1 MKQTLT
7 FTDISQRK
15 FNTIISGIIDISND
29 KSKFESFS
37 KLKSMDEAFEFLQ
50 VFYPGDYTKDDF
62 AKFLLIIMAN
72 IYYRSKDFA
81 RHELFELTLEDIKKR
96 TGTDFKK
103 YLQNFSKAKSK
114 KLSDD
119 DINIAGG
126 VGDRKL
132 SKMIAGSMAF
142 LVPVS
147 MASNHIP
154 SVQAGLTLSRPAS
167 KTKSSGGVW
176 NWIKEHWKPIAVV
189 AGVAAAG
196 IGAFV
201 TYKRVQTSKKYQE
214 TASEYNKGKKEEEK
228 VSTSFWDYF
237 RPGSKARDDLESK
250 KILADE
256 KKKMEEE
263 KEKIV
268 SAIKEDRKDG
278 EKLEGKRQLLSNTV
292 EMINKFSKK
301 YKLRDE
307 FRGKSVE
314 DADNFMSDVENRT
327 VFGQSTDEDKKKAH
341 KEIVKDSDKV
351 SASTVIPGLAA
362 LIAGGKGLF
371 EFGKSIFDGIAN
383 LSKKAGDIVEL
394 PSKVLSLQDKV
405 ISILGHNDID
415 SYYDDEEK
423 LFQTAFIEEGLNN
436 IIKGQKT
443 QMRQLSSILAAFN
456 MKARMASS
464 GESQSFMDSSQLN
477 SKCVFLT
484 GPSGTGKSMLTSLV
498 PRFTA
503 WNVSH
508 LTINLNQYD
517 GKTDVNTYLS
527 KQEEFKKS
535 ARYLGGKYVVINIEE
550 IDKVCKDPVIRE
562 KVNQWLH
569 SVYDTGKIGGGE
581 KESPVTVAASL
592 FLMTSNEL
600 PSTDILINGK
610 VKGLN
615 IKVGGQEIKSS
626 DKDNYID
633 ILRALSKNTSREL
646 PIERTGALI
655 SRSEVIEFNQTSDES
670 MEEIIDMHIKE
681 LNLRFLSNN
690 VPVKLNYS
698 DKFREK
704 LAKLRHAKMY
714 KDGGS
719 RTLIND
725 ILNPIFSGV
734 TAKFSSISNNDQYS
748 IETDDK
754 GNAIEEKLAQLWLD
768 YTGVSESGQLSI
780 AIKDNEEDA
789 KCDGEEPD
797 MEEEEL
803 NTNRKPEVEE
813 FIKKLMN
820 GELSKIIGSLSTAYN
835 SGVVKDWNSI
845 LSQKSK
851 SVINSLSSLVSS
863 YAGSSSIDNQIK
875 VLVEKRN
882 ELTDLMSKRGILD
895 DEWEA
900 LKELRD
906 VINSKTSDAVSAK
919 RNNEKSKVSLNSLKE
934 TLDEIEK
941 ITPLA
946 LSVKQYDLFSINN
959 KNALSKIFEILSD
972 NGFREF
978 SDESNMSVKGKL
990 DELIKNKDLIKSLEP
1005 DLKGNQHSAIKN
1017 FKDSVQKQIAAIKL
1031 EVENR
1036 ANEIDEICN
1045 DIKEA
1050 KNNSPVASYK
1060 SILSQTDSKFLK
1072 SLVSMISTN
1081 TSISDIDKQLDFILE
1096 HKSEIKSKLL
1106 SIGTTDEQLGNAKSL
1121 KFKIQQNSKIN
1132 VVKEEAKKEAK
1143 KEVKEENKGVNKE
1156 SEEKKEVNKVSNEE
1170 AKKGTEV
1177 SEDSNEEAKKETDE
1191 EASEENNEEIYDEI
1205 EEVEEKDGER

>member
-7 FTDISQRK
+7 FTDIGQRK

-37 KLKSMDEAFEFLQ
+37 KLKSMDEAFDFLQ

-81 RHELFELTLEDIKKR
+81 RHELFELTLADIKKR

-103 YLQNFSKAKSK
+103 YLQNFSKTKSK

-119 DINIAGG
+119 DVNIAGG

-132 SKMIAGSMAF
+132 SKIIAGSMAF

-147 MASNHIP
+147 MASNHVP
-154 SVQAGLTLSRPAS
+154 SVQAMGLTLSRGQS
-167 KTKSSGGVW
+167 KTKTKSSGGVW
-176 NWIKEHWKPIAVV
+176 NWIKEHWKPIAAVV
-189 AGVAAAG
+189 GVAAAG
-196 IGAFV
+196 ITAFA
-201 TYKRVQTSKKYQE
+201 TYKRVQSAKKYQE
-214 TASEYNKGKKEEEK
+214 AANEYNKDKEGNEK

-237 RPGSKARDDLESK
+237 RPGSKARDVM
-250 KILADE
+250 DE
-256 KKKMEEE
+256 KKTMVNGKGEMD
-263 KEKIV
+263 KDRDKLLG
-268 SAIKEDRKDG
+268 DLQNLRKDNG
-278 EKLEGKRQLLSNTV
+278 KKLTESFKKNVEKFK
-292 EMINKFSKK
+292 KK
-301 YKLRDE
+301 YGLNSDIGDTDE
-307 FRGKSVE
+307 TVDKFLANAEYG
-314 DADNFMSDVENRT
+314 RT
-327 VFGQSTDEDKKKAH
+327 VTDEDKKKAH
-341 KEIVKDSDKV
+341 EEIVKDSDKV
-351 SASTVIPGLAA
+351 GASTVIPGLAV
-362 LIAGGKGLF
+362 LISGGKGLW

-394 PSKVLSLQDKV
+394 PNKVLSLQDRV
-405 ISILGHNDID
+405 ISIFGHDRVD

-423 LFQTAFIEEGLNN
+423 LFQTAFIEEGLNS

-443 QMRQLSSILAAFN
+443 QMRQLASILAAFN
-456 MKARMASS
+456 MKAKMASS
-464 GESQSFMDSSQLN
+464 GENQSFMDSSQLN

-527 KQEEFKKS
+527 KQEEFKNS

-581 KESPVTVAASL
+581 KESPVTVAAAL

-615 IKVGGQEIKSS
+615 IKAGDQEIKSS
-626 DKDNYID
+626 NKDNYID
-633 ILRALSKNTSREL
+633 VLRALSKNTSREL

-681 LNLRFLSNN
+681 LNLRFLLNN

-734 TAKFSSISNNDQYS
+734 TAKFSTISNNDQYS
-748 IETDDK
+748 IETDEQ
-754 GNAIEEKLAQLWLD
+754 GNAIEDKLAQLWLD
-768 YTGVSESGQLSI
+768 YTGVNESGQLSI
-780 AIKDNEEDA
+780 AIRDKEEEA
-789 KCDGEEPD
+789 GNNGEEPD
-797 MEEEEL
+797 MVEEEL
-803 NTNRKPEVEE
+803 NTSRKPEIEE

-851 SVINSLSSLVSS
+851 SVIKSLSSLISS
-863 YAGSSSIDNQIK
+863 YAENSSVDNQIK
-875 VLVEKRN
+875 VLVDKRN

-906 VINSKTSDAVSAK
+906 VVNSKTSDAVATK
-919 RNNEKSKVSLNSLKE
+919 RNNERSKVSLNLLKE
-934 TLDEIEK
+934 VVDEIEK
-941 ITPLA
+941 IAPLA
-946 LSVKQYDLFSINN
+946 SSIKKYDLFAANN
-959 KNALSKIFEILSD
+959 KNSLSKIFEMLSD
-972 NGFREF
+972 NGFRQF
-978 SDESNMSVKGKL
+978 SNESNMTAGAKL
-990 DELIKNKDLIKSLEP
+990 DEIIRNKDSIKSLEP
-1005 DLKGNQHSAIKN
+1005 DLKENQHSAIKN

-1036 ANEIDEICN
+1036 ANEIDEIFS

-1050 KNNSPVASYK
+1050 KNNSSVASYK
-1060 SILSQTDSKFLK
+1060 SILSQTDSEFLK
-1072 SLVSMISTN
+1072 SLVSMVSPN
-1081 TSISDIDKQLDFILE
+1081 TSISDIDKQLDFVLE

-1132 VVKEEAKKEAK
+1132 DVKEEVKEEAKKEIQK
-1143 KEVKEENKGVNKE
+1143 ENKEVNMEVNME
-1156 SEEKKEVNKVSNEE
+1156 SEEKKEVNKDSDEKVKNKINE
-1170 AKKGTEV
+1170 A
-1177 SEDSNEEAKKETDE
+1177 N
-1191 EASEENNEEIYDEI
+1191 EENNE
-1205 EEVEEKDGER
+1205 

>member
-7 FTDISQRK
+7 FTDIGQRK

-37 KLKSMDEAFEFLQ
+37 KLKSMDEAFDFLQ

-81 RHELFELTLEDIKKR
+81 RYELFELTLADIKKR

-103 YLQNFSKAKSK
+103 YLQNFSKTKSK

-119 DINIAGG
+119 DVNIAGG

-132 SKMIAGSMAF
+132 SKIIAGSMAF

-147 MASNHIP
+147 MASNHVP
-154 SVQAGLTLSRPAS
+154 SVQAMGLTLSRGQS
-167 KTKSSGGVW
+167 KTKTKSSGGVW
-176 NWIKEHWKPIAVV
+176 NWIKEHWKPIAAVV
-189 AGVAAAG
+189 GVAAAG
-196 IGAFV
+196 ITAFA
-201 TYKRVQTSKKYQE
+201 TYKRVQSAKKYQE
-214 TASEYNKGKKEEEK
+214 AANEYNKDKEGNEK

-250 KILADE
+250 KVKAEE
-256 KKKMEEE
+256 KKKMKEE
-263 KEKIV
+263 KDKII

-278 EKLEGKRQLLSNTV
+278 EIVGGKRQLISSTV
-292 EMINKFSKK
+292 EMIQKFGKK
-301 YKLRDE
+301 YKLGD
-307 FRGKSVE
+307 FKGKNIE
-314 DADNFMSDVENRT
+314 EADQFISGAEEKAQ
-327 VFGQSTDEDKKKAH
+327 FGTATDEDKKKEH
-341 KEIVKDSDKV
+341 EGIVKDSDKV
-351 SASTVIPGLAA
+351 GASNVIPGLAV
-362 LIAGGKGLF
+362 LIAGGKGLW

-394 PSKVLSLQDKV
+394 PSKVLSLQERF
-405 ISILGHNDID
+405 ISIFGHDRVE

-423 LFQTAFIEEGLNN
+423 LFQTAFIEEGLNS

-443 QMRQLSSILAAFN
+443 QMRQLASILAAFN
-456 MKARMASS
+456 VKARMASTS
-464 GESQSFMDSSQLN
+464 SESQSFMDSSQLN

-503 WNVSH
+503 WNIGH

-527 KQEEFKKS
+527 KQEEFKNS

-581 KESPVTVAASL
+581 KESPVTVAAAL

-615 IKVGGQEIKSS
+615 IKAGEQKIESS
-626 DKDNYID
+626 NENNYID
-633 ILRALSKNTSREL
+633 VLRALSKNTSREL

-681 LNLRFLSNN
+681 LNLRFLSNEMN
-690 VPVKLNYS
+690 MPIKINYS
-698 DKFREK
+698 DKFKEK
-704 LAKLRHAKMY
+704 LARLRHSVKY

-725 ILNPIFSGV
+725 ILNAVLSGV
-734 TAKFSSISNNDQYS
+734 VAKFNSISNNDQYS
-748 IETDDK
+748 IETDK
-754 GNAIEEKLAQLWLD
+754 QGNVVEDNLAQLWLD
-768 YTGVSESGQLSI
+768 YTGLDKSGLHI
-780 AIKDNEEDA
+780 AIRDKEEEA
-789 KCDGEEPD
+789 GNNGEEPD
-797 MEEEEL
+797 MVEEEL
-803 NTNRKPEVEE
+803 NANRKPEVEK
-813 FIKKLMN
+813 FIQKLMN
-820 GELSKIIGSLSTAYN
+820 DELNKIVGSLSTAYN

-851 SVINSLSSLVSS
+851 SVIKSLSSLVSS
-863 YAGSSSIDNQIK
+863 YVENSSVDNQIK
-875 VLVEKRN
+875 VLVDKRN

-906 VINSKTSDAVSAK
+906 VVNAKTSGAVAAK
-919 RNNEKSKVSLNSLKE
+919 RNNEKSKVSLSSLKE
-934 TLDEIEK
+934 VVDEIEK
-941 ITPLA
+941 IAPLA
-946 LSVKQYDLFSINN
+946 SSIKQYDLFAANN
-959 KNALSKIFEILSD
+959 KNSLSRIFEMLSD
-972 NGFREF
+972 NGFRQF
-978 SDESNMSVKGKL
+978 SDESNMTATAKL
-990 DELIKNKDLIKSLEP
+990 NELIKNKDLIKSLEP
-1005 DLKGNQHSAIKN
+1005 DLKDKQHIAIKN
-1017 FKDSVQKQIAAIKL
+1017 FKDSVQKQIAAIKS

-1036 ANEIDEICN
+1036 ANEIDEIFS

-1050 KNNSPVASYK
+1050 KINSSVASYK
-1060 SILSQTDSKFLK
+1060 SILSQTDSEFLK
-1072 SLVSMISTN
+1072 SLVSMVSPD
-1081 TSISDIDKQLDFILE
+1081 TSISDIDKQLDFVLE
-1096 HKSEIKSKLL
+1096 HKSEIKSELL

-1132 VVKEEAKKEAK
+1132 DVKEEVKEEAKE
-1143 KEVKEENKGVNKE
+1143 EVKEENKEVNMEVNKE
-1156 SEEKKEVNKVSNEE
+1156 SEEKKEVNKDSDEKVKNKINEANEE
-1170 AKKGTEV
+1170 
-1177 SEDSNEEAKKETDE
+1177 
-1191 EASEENNEEIYDEI
+1191 
-1205 EEVEEKDGER
+1205 DGG

>member
-1 MKQTLT
+1 MLLLDRT
-7 FTDISQRK
+7 
-15 FNTIISGIIDISND
+15 
-29 KSKFESFS
+29 
-37 KLKSMDEAFEFLQ
+37 LKSFFDKND
-50 VFYPGDYTKDDF
+50 VDYT
-62 AKFLLIIMAN
+62 
-72 IYYRSKDFA
+72 S
-81 RHELFELTLEDIKKR
+81 IKKEGA
-96 TGTDFKK
+96 TIKEYADLLSKNKDAIKKK
-103 YLQNFSKAKSK
+103 Y
-114 KLSDD
+114 DD
-119 DINIAGG
+119 
-126 VGDRKL
+126 
-132 SKMIAGSMAF
+132 
-142 LVPVS
+142 
-147 MASNHIP
+147 
-154 SVQAGLTLSRPAS
+154 
-167 KTKSSGGVW
+167 
-176 NWIKEHWKPIAVV
+176 
-189 AGVAAAG
+189 
-196 IGAFV
+196 
-201 TYKRVQTSKKYQE
+201 
-214 TASEYNKGKKEEEK
+214 
-228 VSTSFWDYF
+228 
-237 RPGSKARDDLESK
+237 
-250 KILADE
+250 
-256 KKKMEEE
+256 
-263 KEKIV
+263 
-268 SAIKEDRKDG
+268 
-278 EKLEGKRQLLSNTV
+278 
-292 EMINKFSKK
+292 
-301 YKLRDE
+301 
-307 FRGKSVE
+307 
-314 DADNFMSDVENRT
+314 
-327 VFGQSTDEDKKKAH
+327 STDEDKKKAH
-341 KEIVKDSDKV
+341 EEIVKDSDKV
-351 SASTVIPGLAA
+351 GASNVIPGLAV
-362 LIAGGKGLF
+362 LIAGGKGLW

-394 PSKVLSLQDKV
+394 PNKVLSLQEKV
-405 ISILGHNDID
+405 ISIFGHDRVD

-423 LFQTAFIEEGLNN
+423 LFQTAFIEEGLNS

-443 QMRQLSSILAAFN
+443 QMRQLASILAAFN
-456 MKARMASS
+456 MKAKMASS
-464 GESQSFMDSSQLN
+464 GENQSFMDSSQLN

-527 KQEEFKKS
+527 KQEEFKNS

-1036 ANEIDEICN
+1036 ANEIDEIFN

-1072 SLVSMISTN
+1072 SLVSMISPN

-1191 EASEENNEEIYDEI
+1191 EESEENNEEIYDEI

>member
-7 FTDISQRK
+7 FTDIGQRK

-37 KLKSMDEAFEFLQ
+37 KLKSMDEAFDFLQ

-81 RHELFELTLEDIKKR
+81 RHELFELTLADIKKR

-103 YLQNFSKAKSK
+103 YLQNFSKTKSK

-119 DINIAGG
+119 DVNIAGG

-132 SKMIAGSMAF
+132 SKIIAGSMAF

-147 MASNHIP
+147 MASNHVP
-154 SVQAGLTLSRPAS
+154 SVQAMGLTLSRGQS
-167 KTKSSGGVW
+167 KTKTKSSGGVW

-189 AGVAAAG
+189 AGVVAAG
-196 IGAFV
+196 VAAFV
-201 TYKRVQTSKKYQE
+201 TYKRVQSAKKYQE
-214 TASEYNKGKKEEEK
+214 AANEYNKGKEDNKK

-250 KILADE
+250 KYAKSKEDEQE
-256 KKKMEEE
+256 KK
-263 KEKIV
+263 
-268 SAIKEDRKDG
+268 IKEMSDALKAASGEAKDF
-278 EKLEGKRQLLSNTV
+278 
-292 EMINKFSKK
+292 NKTI
-301 YKLRDE
+301 
-307 FRGKSVE
+307 
-314 DADNFMSDVENRT
+314 DALTRSDVEKFFDKNGVDCRSIKNKEDAT
-327 VFGQSTDEDKKKAH
+327 IKEYADLLSKNKDAIKKKYDDSTDEDRKKVH
-341 KEIVKDSDKV
+341 EEIVKDSDKV
-351 SASTVIPGLAA
+351 GASTVIPGLAV
-362 LIAGGKGLF
+362 LIAGGKGLW
-371 EFGKSIFDGIAN
+371 EFGESIF
-383 LSKKAGDIVEL
+383 KKITGLAEGAKKIVDL
-394 PSKVLSLQDKV
+394 PT
-405 ISILGHNDID
+405 SILDAYDKITRIFPTD
-415 SYYDDEEK
+415 PTQSFYDDEEK
-423 LFQTAFIEEGLNN
+423 LFQTAFIEEGLNS

-443 QMRQLSSILAAFN
+443 QMRQLASILAAFN
-456 MKARMASS
+456 MKAKMASS
-464 GESQSFMDSSQLN
+464 GENQSFMDSSQLN

-527 KQEEFKKS
+527 KQEEFKNS

-581 KESPVTVAASL
+581 KESPVTVAAAL

-615 IKVGGQEIKSS
+615 IKAGDQEIKSS
-626 DKDNYID
+626 NKDNYID
-633 ILRALSKNTSREL
+633 VLRALSKNTSREL

-681 LNLRFLSNN
+681 LNLRFLLNN

-748 IETDDK
+748 IETDEQ
-754 GNAIEEKLAQLWLD
+754 GNAIEDKLAQLWLD
-768 YTGVSESGQLSI
+768 YTGVNESGQLSI
-780 AIKDNEEDA
+780 AIRDKEEEA
-789 KCDGEEPD
+789 GNNGEEPD
-797 MEEEEL
+797 MVEEEL
-803 NTNRKPEVEE
+803 NTSRKPEIEE

-851 SVINSLSSLVSS
+851 SVIKSLSSLISS
-863 YAGSSSIDNQIK
+863 YAENSSVDNQIK
-875 VLVEKRN
+875 VLVDKRN

-906 VINSKTSDAVSAK
+906 VVNSKTSDAVAAK
-919 RNNEKSKVSLNSLKE
+919 RNNERSKVSLNLLKE
-934 TLDEIEK
+934 VVDEIEK
-941 ITPLA
+941 IAPLA
-946 LSVKQYDLFSINN
+946 SSIKKYDLFAANN
-959 KNALSKIFEILSD
+959 KNSLSKIFEMLSD
-972 NGFREF
+972 NGFRQF
-978 SDESNMSVKGKL
+978 SDESNMTAGAKL
-990 DELIKNKDLIKSLEP
+990 DEIIKNKDSIKSLEP
-1005 DLKGNQHSAIKN
+1005 DLKENQHSAIKN

-1036 ANEIDEICN
+1036 ANEIDGIFS

-1050 KNNSPVASYK
+1050 KINSSVASYK
-1060 SILSQTDSKFLK
+1060 SILSQTDSEFLK
-1072 SLVSMISTN
+1072 SLVSMVSPN
-1081 TSISDIDKQLDFILE
+1081 TSISDIDKQLDFVLE

-1132 VVKEEAKKEAK
+1132 DVKEEVKEEAKE
-1143 KEVKEENKGVNKE
+1143 EVKEENKEVNMEVNME
-1156 SEEKKEVNKVSNEE
+1156 SEEKKEVNKDSDEKVKNKINEANEE
-1170 AKKGTEV
+1170 
-1177 SEDSNEEAKKETDE
+1177 DNEETEDE
-1191 EASEENNEEIYDEI
+1191 SEEI
-1205 EEVEEKDGER
+1205 EEM

>member
-7 FTDISQRK
+7 FTDIGQRK

-37 KLKSMDEAFEFLQ
+37 KLKSMDEAFDFLQ

-81 RHELFELTLEDIKKR
+81 RHELFELTLADIKKR

-103 YLQNFSKAKSK
+103 YLQNFSKTKSK

-119 DINIAGG
+119 DVNIAGG

-132 SKMIAGSMAF
+132 SKIIAGSMAF

-147 MASNHIP
+147 MASNHVP
-154 SVQAGLTLSRPAS
+154 SVQAMGLTLSRGQS
-167 KTKSSGGVW
+167 KTKTKSSGGVW

-189 AGVAAAG
+189 AGVVAAG
-196 IGAFV
+196 VGAFV
-201 TYKRVQTSKKYQE
+201 TYKRVQSAKKYQE
-214 TASEYNKGKKEEEK
+214 AANEYNKDKEGNEK

-250 KILADE
+250 KVKAEE
-256 KKKMEEE
+256 KKKMKEE
-263 KEKIV
+263 KDKII
-268 SAIKEDRKDG
+268 SDIKEDRKDG
-278 EKLEGKRQLLSNTV
+278 EKVGEKRQLLSSTV
-292 EMINKFSKK
+292 EMIQKFGKK
-301 YKLRDE
+301 YKLGD
-307 FRGKSVE
+307 FKGKNIE
-314 DADNFMSDVENRT
+314 EADQFISGAEEKAQ
-327 VFGQSTDEDKKKAH
+327 FGTATDEDKKKEH
-341 KEIVKDSDKV
+341 EGIVKDSDKV
-351 SASTVIPGLAA
+351 GASNVIPGLAV
-362 LIAGGKGLF
+362 LIAGGKGLW

-394 PSKVLSLQDKV
+394 PNKVLSLQEKV
-405 ISILGHNDID
+405 ISILGPKDVD

-423 LFQTAFIEEGLNN
+423 LFQTAFIEEGLNS

-443 QMRQLSSILAAFN
+443 QMRQLASILAAFN

-464 GESQSFMDSSQLN
+464 GENQSFMDSSQLN

-527 KQEEFKKS
+527 KQEEFKNS
-535 ARYLGGKYVVINIEE
+535 ARSLGGKYVVINIEE

-581 KESPVTVAASL
+581 KESPITVSAAL

-600 PSTDILINGK
+600 PSTDVLINGK

-615 IKVGGQEIKSS
+615 IKAGEEEIKTSN
-626 DKDNYID
+626 KDNYID
-633 ILRALSKNTSREL
+633 VLRALSKNTSREL

-681 LNLRFLSNN
+681 LNLRFLLNN

-748 IETDDK
+748 IETDEQ
-754 GNAIEEKLAQLWLD
+754 GNAIEDKLAQLWLD
-768 YTGVSESGQLSI
+768 YTGVNESGQLSI
-780 AIKDNEEDA
+780 AIRDKEEEA
-789 KCDGEEPD
+789 GNNGEEPD
-797 MEEEEL
+797 MVEEEL
-803 NTNRKPEVEE
+803 NTSRKPEIEE

-851 SVINSLSSLVSS
+851 SVIKSLSSLISS
-863 YAGSSSIDNQIK
+863 YAENSSVDNQIK
-875 VLVEKRN
+875 VLVDKRN

-906 VINSKTSDAVSAK
+906 VVNSKTSDAVAAK
-919 RNNEKSKVSLNSLKE
+919 RNNERSKVSLNLLKE
-934 TLDEIEK
+934 VVDEIEK
-941 ITPLA
+941 IAPLA
-946 LSVKQYDLFSINN
+946 SSIKKYDLFAANN
-959 KNALSKIFEILSD
+959 KNSLSKIFEMLSD
-972 NGFREF
+972 NGFRQF
-978 SDESNMSVKGKL
+978 SDESNMTAGAKL
-990 DELIKNKDLIKSLEP
+990 DEIIKNKDSIKSLEP
-1005 DLKGNQHSAIKN
+1005 DLKENQHSAIKN

-1036 ANEIDEICN
+1036 ANEIDGIFS

-1050 KNNSPVASYK
+1050 KINSSVASYK
-1060 SILSQTDSKFLK
+1060 SILSQTDSEFLK
-1072 SLVSMISTN
+1072 SLVSMVSPN
-1081 TSISDIDKQLDFILE
+1081 TSISDIDKQLDFVLE

-1132 VVKEEAKKEAK
+1132 DVKEEVKEEAKE
-1143 KEVKEENKGVNKE
+1143 EVKEENKEVNMEVNME
-1156 SEEKKEVNKVSNEE
+1156 SEEKKEVNKDSDEKVKNKINE
-1170 AKKGTEV
+1170 A
-1177 SEDSNEEAKKETDE
+1177 N
-1191 EASEENNEEIYDEI
+1191 EENNE
-1205 EEVEEKDGER
+1205 

>member
-37 KLKSMDEAFEFLQ
+37 KLKSMDEAFDFLQ

-81 RHELFELTLEDIKKR
+81 RHELFELTLADIKKR

-103 YLQNFSKAKSK
+103 YLQNFSKTKSK

-119 DINIAGG
+119 DVNIAGG

-132 SKMIAGSMAF
+132 SKIIAGSMAF

-147 MASNHIP
+147 MASNHVP
-154 SVQAGLTLSRPAS
+154 SVQAMGLTLSRGQS
-167 KTKSSGGVW
+167 KTKTKSSGGVW
-176 NWIKEHWKPIAVV
+176 NWIKEHWKPIAAVV
-189 AGVAAAG
+189 GVAAAG
-196 IGAFV
+196 ITAFV
-201 TYKRVQTSKKYQE
+201 TYKRVQTAKKYQE
-214 TASEYNKGKKEEEK
+214 AANDYNKGKSKDEQ

-250 KILADE
+250 KYAKSKEDEQE
-256 KKKMEEE
+256 KK
-263 KEKIV
+263 
-268 SAIKEDRKDG
+268 IKEMSDALKAASGEAKDF
-278 EKLEGKRQLLSNTV
+278 
-292 EMINKFSKK
+292 NKTI
-301 YKLRDE
+301 
-307 FRGKSVE
+307 
-314 DADNFMSDVENRT
+314 DALTRSDVEKFFDKNDVDYESIKNKEDAT
-327 VFGQSTDEDKKKAH
+327 IKEYADLLSKNKGTIKKKFDSASDEDKKKAH
-341 KEIVKDSDKV
+341 EEIVKDSDKV
-351 SASTVIPGLAA
+351 GASNVIPGLAV
-362 LIAGGKGLF
+362 LIAGGKGLW

-394 PSKVLSLQDKV
+394 PNKVLSLQEKV
-405 ISILGHNDID
+405 ISILGPKDVD

-423 LFQTAFIEEGLNN
+423 LFQTAFIEEGLNS

-443 QMRQLSSILAAFN
+443 QMRQLASILAAFN

-464 GESQSFMDSSQLN
+464 GENQSFMDSSQLN

-527 KQEEFKKS
+527 KQEEFKNNS
-535 ARYLGGKYVVINIEE
+535 RYLGGKYVVINIEE

-581 KESPVTVAASL
+581 KESPVTVAAAL

-615 IKVGGQEIKSS
+615 IKAGDQEIKSS
-626 DKDNYID
+626 NKDNYID
-633 ILRALSKNTSREL
+633 VLRALSKNTSREL

-681 LNLRFLSNN
+681 LNLRFLLNN

-748 IETDDK
+748 IETDEQ
-754 GNAIEEKLAQLWLD
+754 GNAIEDKLAQLWLD
-768 YTGVSESGQLSI
+768 YTGVNESGQLSI
-780 AIKDNEEDA
+780 AIRDKEEEA
-789 KCDGEEPD
+789 GNNGEEPD
-797 MEEEEL
+797 MVEEEL
-803 NTNRKPEVEE
+803 NTSRKPEIEE

-820 GELSKIIGSLSTAYN
+820 GELSKIIDSLSTAYN

-851 SVINSLSSLVSS
+851 SVIKLLSLLVSS
-863 YAGSSSIDNQIK
+863 YVENSSVDNQIK
-875 VLVEKRN
+875 VLVDKRN

-906 VINSKTSDAVSAK
+906 VVNAKTSGAVAAK
-919 RNNEKSKVSLNSLKE
+919 RNNEKSKVSLSSLKE
-934 TLDEIEK
+934 VVDEIEK
-941 ITPLA
+941 IAPLA
-946 LSVKQYDLFSINN
+946 SSIKQYDLFAANN
-959 KNALSKIFEILSD
+959 KNSLSRIFEMLSD
-972 NGFREF
+972 NGFRQF
-978 SDESNMSVKGKL
+978 SDESNMTVGAKL
-990 DELIKNKDLIKSLEP
+990 NELIKNKDLIKSLEP
-1005 DLKGNQHSAIKN
+1005 DLKDKQHIAIKN
-1017 FKDSVQKQIAAIKL
+1017 FKDSVQKQIAAIKS

-1036 ANEIDEICN
+1036 ANEIDEIFS

-1050 KNNSPVASYK
+1050 KINSSVASYK
-1060 SILSQTDSKFLK
+1060 SILSQTDSEFLK
-1072 SLVSMISTN
+1072 SLVSMVSPN
-1081 TSISDIDKQLDFILE
+1081 TSISDIDKQLDFVLE

-1132 VVKEEAKKEAK
+1132 DVKEEVKEEAKKEIQK
-1143 KEVKEENKGVNKE
+1143 ENKEVNME
-1156 SEEKKEVNKVSNEE
+1156 SEEKKEVNK
-1170 AKKGTEV
+1170 
-1177 SEDSNEEAKKETDE
+1177 DSDE
-1191 EASEENNEEIYDEI
+1191 EVKNKINEKVSGEDDEETEDESEEI
-1205 EEVEEKDGER
+1205 EV

>member
-7 FTDISQRK
+7 FTDIGQRK

-37 KLKSMDEAFEFLQ
+37 KLKSMDEAFDFLQ

-81 RHELFELTLEDIKKR
+81 RHELFELTLADIKKR

-103 YLQNFSKAKSK
+103 YLQNFSKTKSK

-119 DINIAGG
+119 DVNIAGG

-132 SKMIAGSMAF
+132 SKIIAGSMAF

-147 MASNHIP
+147 MASNHVP
-154 SVQAGLTLSRPAS
+154 SVQAGLTLSRGQSTVKP
-167 KTKSSGGVW
+167 KSSGGVW
-176 NWIKEHWKPIAVV
+176 NWIKEHWKPIAAVV
-189 AGVAAAG
+189 GVAAAG
-196 IGAFV
+196 ITAFA
-201 TYKRVQTSKKYQE
+201 TYKRVQSAKKYQE
-214 TASEYNKGKKEEEK
+214 AANEYNKDKEGNEK

-237 RPGSKARDDLESK
+237 RPGSKARDVM
-250 KILADE
+250 DE
-256 KKKMEEE
+256 KKTMVNGKGEMD
-263 KEKIV
+263 KDRDKLLG
-268 SAIKEDRKDG
+268 DLQNLRKDNG
-278 EKLEGKRQLLSNTV
+278 KQLTESFKKNVEKFK
-292 EMINKFSKK
+292 KK
-301 YKLRDE
+301 YGLN
-307 FRGKSVE
+307 GNIGST
-314 DADNFMSDVENRT
+314 DVDVDKFLANAEYGRT
-327 VFGQSTDEDKKKAH
+327 VTDEDKKKAH
-341 KEIVKDSDKV
+341 EEIVKDSDKV
-351 SASTVIPGLAA
+351 GASTVIPGLSV
-362 LIAGGKGLF
+362 LIAGGKGLW
-371 EFGKSIFDGIAN
+371 EFGKSIFDGVAN

-394 PSKVLSLQDKV
+394 PNKVLSLQEKV
-405 ISILGHNDID
+405 ISIFGHDRVD

-423 LFQTAFIEEGLNN
+423 LFQTAFIEEGLNS

-443 QMRQLSSILAAFN
+443 QMRQLASILAAFN
-456 MKARMASS
+456 MKAKMASS
-464 GESQSFMDSSQLN
+464 GENQSFMDSSQLN

-527 KQEEFKKS
+527 KQEEFKNNS
-535 ARYLGGKYVVINIEE
+535 RYLGGKYVVINIEE

-581 KESPVTVAASL
+581 KESPVTVAAAL

-615 IKVGGQEIKSS
+615 IKAGDQEIKSS
-626 DKDNYID
+626 NKDNYID
-633 ILRALSKNTSREL
+633 VLRALSKNTSREL

-681 LNLRFLSNN
+681 LNLRFLLNN

-748 IETDDK
+748 IETDEQ
-754 GNAIEEKLAQLWLD
+754 GNAIEDKLAQLWLD
-768 YTGVSESGQLSI
+768 YTGVNESGQLSI
-780 AIKDNEEDA
+780 AIRDKEEEA
-789 KCDGEEPD
+789 GNNGEEPD
-797 MEEEEL
+797 MVEEEL
-803 NTNRKPEVEE
+803 NTSRKPEIEE

-851 SVINSLSSLVSS
+851 SVIKSLSSLISS
-863 YAGSSSIDNQIK
+863 YAENSSVDNQIK
-875 VLVEKRN
+875 VLVDKRN

-906 VINSKTSDAVSAK
+906 VVNSKTSDAVAAK
-919 RNNEKSKVSLNSLKE
+919 HNNEKSKVSLSSLKE
-934 TLDEIEK
+934 VVDEIEK
-941 ITPLA
+941 IAPLA
-946 LSVKQYDLFSINN
+946 SSIKKYDLFAANN
-959 KNALSKIFEILSD
+959 KNSLSKIFEMLSD
-972 NGFREF
+972 NGFRQF
-978 SDESNMSVKGKL
+978 SDESNMTAGAKL
-990 DELIKNKDLIKSLEP
+990 DEIIKNKDSIKSLEP
-1005 DLKGNQHSAIKN
+1005 DLKENQHSAIKN

-1036 ANEIDEICN
+1036 ANEINEIFS

-1050 KNNSPVASYK
+1050 KINSSVASYK
-1060 SILSQTDSKFLK
+1060 SILSQTDSEFLK
-1072 SLVSMISTN
+1072 SLVSMVSPD
-1081 TSISDIDKQLDFILE
+1081 TSISDIDKQLDFVLE

-1132 VVKEEAKKEAK
+1132 DVKEEVKEEAKKEIQK
-1143 KEVKEENKGVNKE
+1143 ENKEVNMEVNME
-1156 SEEKKEVNKVSNEE
+1156 SEEKKEVNKDSDEKVKNKINE
-1170 AKKGTEV
+1170 A
-1177 SEDSNEEAKKETDE
+1177 N
-1191 EASEENNEEIYDEI
+1191 EENNE
-1205 EEVEEKDGER
+1205 

>member
-37 KLKSMDEAFEFLQ
+37 KLKSMDEAFDFLQ

-81 RHELFELTLEDIKKR
+81 RHELFELTLADIKKR

-103 YLQNFSKAKSK
+103 YLQNFSKTKSK

-119 DINIAGG
+119 DVNIAGG

-132 SKMIAGSMAF
+132 SKIIAGSMAF

-147 MASNHIP
+147 MVSNHVP
-154 SVQAGLTLSRPAS
+154 SVQAMGLTLSRGQS
-167 KTKSSGGVW
+167 KTKTKSSGGVW
-176 NWIKEHWKPIAVV
+176 NWIKEHWKPIAAVV
-189 AGVAAAG
+189 GVAAAG

-201 TYKRVQTSKKYQE
+201 TYKRVQTAKKYQE
-214 TASEYNKGKKEEEK
+214 AANEYNKGKEDNEK

-250 KILADE
+250 KYAKSKEDEQE
-256 KKKMEEE
+256 KK
-263 KEKIV
+263 
-268 SAIKEDRKDG
+268 IKEMSDALKAASGEAKDFT
-278 EKLEGKRQLLSNTV
+278 K
-292 EMINKFSKK
+292 II
-301 YKLRDE
+301 
-307 FRGKSVE
+307 
-314 DADNFMSDVENRT
+314 DALTRSDVEKFFDKNDVDYESIKNKEDAT
-327 VFGQSTDEDKKKAH
+327 IKEYADLLSKNKGTIKKKFDSASDEDKKKAH
-341 KEIVKDSDKV
+341 EEIVKDSDKV
-351 SASTVIPGLAA
+351 GASNVIPGLAV
-362 LIAGGKGLF
+362 LIAGGKGLW

-394 PSKVLSLQDKV
+394 PNKVLSLQEKV
-405 ISILGHNDID
+405 ISILGPKDVD

-423 LFQTAFIEEGLNN
+423 LFQTAFIEEGLNS

-443 QMRQLSSILAAFN
+443 QMRQLASILAAFN

-464 GESQSFMDSSQLN
+464 GENQSFMDSSQLN

-527 KQEEFKKS
+527 KQEEFKNS

-581 KESPVTVAASL
+581 KESPVTVAAAL

-615 IKVGGQEIKSS
+615 IKAGDQEIKSS
-626 DKDNYID
+626 NKDNYID
-633 ILRALSKNTSREL
+633 VLRALSKNTSREL

-681 LNLRFLSNN
+681 LNLRFLLNN

-734 TAKFSSISNNDQYS
+734 TAKFSTISNNDQYS
-748 IETDDK
+748 IETDEQ
-754 GNAIEEKLAQLWLD
+754 GNAIEDKLAQLWLD
-768 YTGVSESGQLSI
+768 YTGVNESGQLSI
-780 AIKDNEEDA
+780 AIRDKEEEA
-789 KCDGEEPD
+789 GNNGEEPD
-797 MEEEEL
+797 MVEEEL
-803 NTNRKPEVEE
+803 NTSRKPEIEE

-851 SVINSLSSLVSS
+851 SVIKSLSSLISS
-863 YAGSSSIDNQIK
+863 YAENSSVDNQIK
-875 VLVEKRN
+875 VLVDKRN

-906 VINSKTSDAVSAK
+906 VVNSKTSDAVAAK
-919 RNNEKSKVSLNSLKE
+919 RNNERSKVSLNLLKE
-934 TLDEIEK
+934 VVDEIEK
-941 ITPLA
+941 IAPLA
-946 LSVKQYDLFSINN
+946 SSIKKYDLFAANN
-959 KNALSKIFEILSD
+959 KNSLSRIFEMLSD
-972 NGFREF
+972 NGFRQF
-978 SDESNMSVKGKL
+978 SDESNMTAGAKL
-990 DELIKNKDLIKSLEP
+990 DEIIKNKDSIKSLEP
-1005 DLKGNQHSAIKN
+1005 DLKENQHSAIKN
-1017 FKDSVQKQIAAIKL
+1017 FKDSVQKQIAAIKS

-1036 ANEIDEICN
+1036 ANEIDGIFS

-1050 KNNSPVASYK
+1050 KINSSVASYK
-1060 SILSQTDSKFLK
+1060 SILSQTDSEFLK
-1072 SLVSMISTN
+1072 SLVSMVSPN
-1081 TSISDIDKQLDFILE
+1081 TSISDIDKQLDFVLE

-1132 VVKEEAKKEAK
+1132 DVKEEVKEEAKKEIQK
-1143 KEVKEENKGVNKE
+1143 ENKEVNMEVNME
-1156 SEEKKEVNKVSNEE
+1156 SEEKKEVNKDSDEKVKNKINE
-1170 AKKGTEV
+1170 A
-1177 SEDSNEEAKKETDE
+1177 N
-1191 EASEENNEEIYDEI
+1191 EENNE
-1205 EEVEEKDGER
+1205 